1 MQVAFSGFRKLGDK
15 YLTKI
20 NIAIV
25 EDEGIVAMDIK
36 KSLQILGYN
45 VPFVSDSGEKAIRI
59 LEDNKA
65 DLVLMDI
72 VLKGKMDGIET
83 AKIIIEK
90 MNIPVIF
97 LSAFE
102 DESTQERAE
111 ILNTCGYLV
120 KPFDDYNLK
129 TIIENSF
136 LNGKTPASL

>member
-1 MQVAFSGFRKLGDK
+1 
-15 YLTKI
+15 LTKI
-20 NIAIV
+20 NIAVV

-36 KSLQILGYN
+36 KSLQVLGYN
-45 VPFVSDSGEKAIRI
+45 VPFISDSGEKAIRI

-83 AKIIIEK
+83 AKIIINK

-102 DESTQERAE
+102 EESTQERAE
-111 ILNTCGYLV
+111 ILNMCGYLV
-120 KPFDDYNLK
+120 KPFDDNNLK

-136 LNGKTPASL
+136 LNVNTPASL